1 MNPTYHDFCVNILV
15 RMGEEKNVE
24 DGLITHTAAVTSYL
38 KAIPALLNEA
48 LALLATAGKYVV
60 KHIDIAQEGG
70 GEGIV
75 RRDLGTLAEDF
86 FSLAGREIFFQ
97 SGGTYGPSTNHTVE
111 AGRYFVTDAS
121 EAGVWTVYYN
131 AYPQCVPADAQDDY
145 ELAVD
150 PEVYAVLPLYVEGKL
165 RLISDEDYALTIL
178 NEFEARRAELAAANA
193 RPGYGAVTAPAP
205 GVYVAQYAV

>member
-1 MNPTYHDFCVNILV
+1 M
-15 RMGEEKNVE
+15 
-24 DGLITHTAAVTSYL
+24 
-38 KAIPALLNEA
+38 
-48 LALLATAGKYVV
+48 
-60 KHIDIAQEGG
+60 
-70 GEGIV
+70 
-75 RRDLGTLAEDF
+75 
-86 FSLAGREIFFQ
+86 
-97 SGGTYGPSTNHTVE
+97 
-111 AGRYFVTDAS
+111 
-121 EAGVWTVYYN
+121 YYN

>member
-1 MNPTYHDFCVNILV
+1 MNPTYHDFCVNVLV

-86 FSLAGREIFFQ
+86 FRSQGGRSFFKAGE
-97 SGGTYGPSTNHTVE
+97 P
-111 AGRYFVTDAS
+111 TD
-121 EAGVWTVYYN
+121 
-131 AYPQCVPADAQDDY
+131 
-145 ELAVD
+145 
-150 PEVYAVLPLYVEGKL
+150 
-165 RLISDEDYALTIL
+165 
-178 NEFEARRAELAAANA
+178 RRPTTRW
-193 RPGYGAVTAPAP
+193 RPGGILSPTRPKRAYGQCTIMRTHSAYRRMHRTIMSWRSTRRYTPSCRCMWRASCASS
-205 GVYVAQYAV
+205 ATRITR